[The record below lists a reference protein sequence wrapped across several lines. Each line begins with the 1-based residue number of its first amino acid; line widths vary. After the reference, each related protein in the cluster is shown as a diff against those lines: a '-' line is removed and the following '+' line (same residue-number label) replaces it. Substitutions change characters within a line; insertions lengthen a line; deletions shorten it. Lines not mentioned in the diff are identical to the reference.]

1 MKLSFAQGAGSTRDR
16 RQSIAQAILQY
27 RCRVWASGR
36 QTSDFSVLQF
46 RLDFM
51 RVFGRYPMKLHRNQ
65 WLVMPLHA
73 PKVPYRT
80 LISPQAILYEGY
92 QPSYRQY
99 VTCFLKG
106 CVYNPLK

>member
-1 MKLSFAQGAGSTRDR
+1 MNP
-16 RQSIAQAILQY
+16 
-27 RCRVWASGR
+27 
-36 QTSDFSVLQF
+36 DFSVLQF

-51 RVFGRYPMKLHRNQ
+51 RVFGRYPMKSHRNQ

-73 PKVPYRT
+73 PKVPYKA

-92 QPSYRQY
+92 QPSYGQY

-106 CVYNPLK
+106 CAYNPLNKFHGVSAGNRRQYWVKSQCGKVS